1 MNNKTL
7 IAIVVIVLIAIFGYY
22 LLNAPDRR
30 TTGERIGD
38 AADALPHG
46 LGKAAD
52 QLGDR
57 TPGQKI
63 GDAARQA
70 GDKVDRAVQEH

>member
-7 IAIVVIVLIAIFGYY
+7 IAIVVILLIAVFGYY
-22 LLNAPDRR
+22 LLNAPDHR
-30 TTGERIGD
+30 TAGERIGD

-46 LGKAAD
+46 IGKAAD

-63 GDAARQA
+63 GDAAEHA
-70 GDKVDRAVQEH
+70 GDKVDKAIQGH